1 MPSVVTDTTGGAL
14 PEWCQSGKINESGG
28 LTEWPKVAVLKTA
41 VSAMAPGVRIP
52 RPPPDRFRWRPLLFE
67 LGPAGPYVALEST
80 ISTLGLHALGLS
92 VLETC
97 LSGRKGLPAKELIVL
112 RDSGVRIPSSPRNKP
127 RDREDP
133 GVFRSPRSS
142 LGQLTWAFD
151 S

>member
-1 MPSVVTDTTGGAL
+1 MAEGGGLENRCVSNGTGGSNPSPSAR
-14 PEWCQSGKINESGG
+14 PISPG
-28 LTEWPKVAVLKTA
+28 L
-41 VSAMAPGVRIP
+41 
-52 RPPPDRFRWRPLLFE
+52 LLFE
-67 LGPAGPYVALEST
+67 LGPAGPCVALEST
-80 ISTLGLHALGLS
+80 ISTLGVHALGLS